1 MHESFPTMYCIWL
14 LSNFNS
20 ILRVKVLKTEAFSQE
35 EADRAAGMGSYKA
48 PKTFDTD
55 LPEMDTD
62 TPSGETSTYPAT
74 ERKPGTSSAP
84 DT

>member
-1 MHESFPTMYCIWL
+1 M
-14 LSNFNS
+14 
-20 ILRVKVLKTEAFSQE
+20 KTEAFSHE
-35 EADRAAGMGSYKA
+35 EADRAAVMGSYKA

-62 TPSGETSTYPAT
+62 TPSGETSTSSAT
-74 ERKPGTSSAP
+74 DSKPGTSLAP

>member
-1 MHESFPTMYCIWL
+1 M
-14 LSNFNS
+14 
-20 ILRVKVLKTEAFSQE
+20 KALKTEAFSQE

-62 TPSGETSTYPAT
+62 TPSGETSTSLAT
-74 ERKPGTSSAP
+74 DSKPGTSSAP